1 MQNNKYYFIE
11 DYSPNIDISGGT
23 VISLLP
29 DVSYKLGC
37 RGISYKILEEYYD
50 ESALRKDEDK
60 YFFEQLE
67 WIEEF
72 DRFLKENIKLCDELS
87 LNITRAYFNSIKYLV
102 DTLVI
107 QSYIAKKFIEN
118 NNGCEIT
125 YIYDASKGPQAR
137 EIHRYNSSERTKFF
151 QQIFSVL
158 SEEKDSSFKF
168 EEIGFAGEGFSGKP
182 VHPDR
187 GTNGESF
194 RSFVRK
200 VIKSGYHMLKYKKY
214 TSYFNL
220 LSRAQQYKR
229 NVLFLHTSTIVPD
242 HLARQFLRKGCNV
255 YYLSDDVVYSMND
268 MFEKPVFSFKHM
280 CEDSYYKS
288 IKAETDLLSSTFGGK
303 SSLVEWVNGK
313 CGFDATQ
320 LILPYLKY
328 FIEDVCSEILFKSKQ
343 FIAFYRD
350 LDIDMVVAT
359 NASDNNSKSALIAAK
374 KTNIDRIGFQHGT
387 DIYNNRNW
395 HINDIDNFDYYFTF
409 EPLAE
414 ERFKKAVCLDY
425 VNNTKIFQMSY
436 RLTNT
441 RTKRTSKNIDRERK
455 KELSH
460 KKRILYVPA
469 SKSNIHSRCYNNMT
483 YPVLWY
489 YELQRKLIDFFTS
502 KQEFEFIYKHAN
514 NTTRQWASKSIVP
527 YINSKNSKN
536 IFLET
541 RLICEYIGK
550 IDGVIVDR
558 PTTPLFEGAM
568 LGKPLLCLIPEF
580 MSSHIDKDAFSLFGD
595 NIYTFQTDEDAVN
608 SLNRFLEDIIT
619 EDCADP
625 VRIPFRNDDVF
636 EILTGVGNRRD

>member
-1 MQNNKYYFIE
+1 MQNNKYYLIE

-29 DVSYKLGC
+29 DVSYKLGK
-37 RGISYKILEEYYD
+37 RGISYKILEDYYD

-60 YFFEQLE
+60 YFFEQLG
-67 WIEEF
+67 WIEKF

-87 LNITRAYFNSIKYLV
+87 LNITRAYFNSIRFLV

-107 QSYIAKKFIEN
+107 QSYIAKRFIEN
-118 NNGCEIT
+118 NHGCEIT

-168 EEIGFAGEGFSGKP
+168 EEIGFAGEGISGKP
-182 VHPDR
+182 VPPDR
-187 GTNGESF
+187 GANGKSL
-194 RSFVRK
+194 RCSVRK
-200 VIKSGYHMLKYKKY
+200 GLKSGYHMIKYKKY
-214 TSYFNL
+214 ASYLNL
-220 LSRAQQYKR
+220 LSREQQFKK
-229 NVLFLHTSTIVPD
+229 NVLFLHTSTIVSD
-242 HLARQFLRKGCNV
+242 HLVRQFLRKGCNV
-255 YYLSDDVVYSMND
+255 YYLSDNVVYSMSD

-288 IKAETDLLSSTFGGK
+288 IKTETDLLASTFGGK

-328 FIEDVCSEILFKSKQ
+328 FIEDVCSEILFKYKK

-359 NASDNNSKSALIAAK
+359 NASDNNSKSALAAAK
-374 KTNIDRIGFQHGT
+374 NTNINRICFQHGT

-414 ERFKKAVCLDY
+414 ERFKRAACYDY
-425 VNNTKIFQMSY
+425 VNNTKIFQMPY
-436 RLTNT
+436 LLTNT
-441 RTKRTSKNIDRERK
+441 RAKRTSKNIDRERK

-489 YELQRKLIDFFTS
+489 YELQKRLIDFFAS

-514 NTTRQWASKSIVP
+514 NTTRQWASKSIIP
-527 YINSKNSKN
+527 YINSKHSNN
-536 IFLET
+536 IILET
-541 RLICEYIGK
+541 RLIYEYIGE

-558 PTTPLFEGAM
+558 PTTPLFQGAM
-568 LGKPLLCLIPEF
+568 LEKPLLCLIPEF
-580 MSSHIDKDAFSLFGD
+580 ISSHIDKNAFPLFGD
-595 NIYTFQTDEDAVN
+595 NISVFQTDEDAVN
-608 SLNRFLEDIIT
+608 SLNRFLEDIT
-619 EDCADP
+619 TGNCAAP

-636 EILTGVGNRRD
+636 EVLTGAGNRRN

>member
-1 MQNNKYYFIE
+1 MQNNKYYLIE

-29 DVSYKLGC
+29 DVSYKLGK
-37 RGISYKILEEYYD
+37 RGISYKILEDYYD

-107 QSYIAKKFIEN
+107 QSYIAKRFIEN
-118 NNGCEIT
+118 NNGCEIA
-125 YIYDASKGPQAR
+125 YIYDSSKGSQAR

-151 QQIFSVL
+151 QQIFSAL

-168 EEIGFAGEGFSGKP
+168 EEIGFEGEGFSGKP
-182 VHPDR
+182 VRPDR
-187 GTNGESF
+187 CTNGERF
-194 RSFVRK
+194 RYSVRK
-200 VIKSGYHMLKYKKY
+200 VIKSGYHMIKYKKF
-214 TSYFNL
+214 TSYFSS

-255 YYLSDDVVYSMND
+255 YYLSDDVVYYMND

-288 IKAETDLLSSTFGGK
+288 IKTETDLLSSTFGGK
-303 SSLVEWVNGK
+303 SSLVEWINEK
-313 CGFDATQ
+313 CRFDATQ
-320 LILPYLKY
+320 LVLPYLKY
-328 FIEDVCSEILFKSKQ
+328 FIEDVCSEILFKSKR
-343 FIAFYRD
+343 FIEFYKN

-359 NASDNNSKSALIAAK
+359 SASDNNSKSALIAAK
-374 KTNIDRIGFQHGT
+374 KANIDRIGFQHGT

-414 ERFKKAVCLDY
+414 ERFKRAVCYDY
-425 VNNTKIFQMSY
+425 VNNTKILQMPY

-441 RTKRTSKNIDRERK
+441 MTKRTSRNIDREGKRDLSDK
-455 KELSH
+455 KT
-460 KKRILYVPA
+460 ILYVPA

-489 YELQRKLIDFFTS
+489 YELQKKLINFFAT
-502 KQEFEFIYKHAN
+502 KREFEFIYKHAN

-527 YINSKNSKN
+527 YIKSKNSKN

-541 RLICEYIGK
+541 RLMREYIGK
-550 IDGVIVDR
+550 IDGVVVDR
-558 PTTPLFEGAM
+558 PTTPLFQGAM
-568 LGKPLLCLIPEF
+568 LEKPLLCLIPGF
-580 MSSHIDKDAFSLFGD
+580 ISSHIDENAFPLFGD
-595 NIYTFQTDEDAVN
+595 NISVFQTDEDAVN
-608 SLNRFLEDIIT
+608 SLNRFLEDIT
-619 EDCADP
+619 TGNCAAP

-636 EILTGVGNRRD
+636 EVLTGAGNRRN